1 LSSSA
6 FDVHKVAKGIQR
18 FGSPWKLTV
27 LAYLGEKPLRFNEI
41 LRLGEAAGLNARTLS
56 RVLKALA
63 LQGLVNREVIGTQ
76 PIAVQ
81 YTLTAK
87 GGRIGALLA
96 RFQDLES
103 DVDLRDVQL

>member
-1 LSSSA
+1 
-6 FDVHKVAKGIQR
+6 
-18 FGSPWKLTV
+18 V

-41 LRLGEAAGLNARTLS
+41 LRLGETAGLNARTLS

-87 GGRIGALLA
+87 GRRIGSILTG
-96 RFQDLES
+96 FQDLES